1 MRLVP
6 WTATILSAFA
16 WAAPAQPA
24 PERGDSGN
32 GGSAAPAGAT
42 AAADGARQGSALQ
55 QAREHLKAGR
65 HQQALAEVSRGLRA
79 PEVSE
84 ADQFALL
91 MLRGET
97 LLALQSPQY
106 AAEAFR
112 DAAEATSDPE
122 NRARARAS
130 AVLVRR
136 SRGLEYTPKGPGDAK
151 PIDIVDPDS
160 RQKAMAALLDDTRRA
175 MEPKVREAAKA
186 DTLLPIYELL
196 TELGDMAAVELAST
210 RALQQTGPLLQAL
223 GERARSL
230 IGRELRQIDRRV
242 ETTLSRAGE
251 VELLVGPNVGRRG
264 LHTEDREQLR
274 QLVPY
279 LERIAAAARE
289 GRGVANR
296 FGNQQV
302 VEQWE
307 DLVLEADEMAARVEA
322 ALKRQY

>member
-1 MRLVP
+1 MRLVL
-6 WTATILSAFA
+6 WTATIFSAFA

-24 PERGDSGN
+24 PERGGN
-32 GGSAAPAGAT
+32 GGNAARAGAT
-42 AAADGARQGSALQ
+42 AAADGAGQTPALQ

-65 HQQALAEVSRGLRA
+65 HQQALAEISRGLRA

-84 ADQFALL
+84 ADQFAML

-97 LLALQSPQY
+97 LVALKSPQY

-122 NRARARAS
+122 DRARARAS

-136 SRGLEYTPKGPGDAK
+136 SRGLAYTPTSPAGSK

-175 MEPKVREAAKA
+175 MAPKVREAAKA
-186 DTLLPIYELL
+186 DTLPPIYELL
-196 TELGDMAAVELAST
+196 TGLGDMAAVELAST
-210 RALQQTGPLLQAL
+210 GTLEQTGPLLQAL

-230 IGRELRQIDRRV
+230 IARELRQLDRRV

-251 VELLVGPNVGRRG
+251 VEVLVGPNIGRRG
-264 LHTEDREQLR
+264 LHTQDREQLQ

-279 LERIAAAARE
+279 LEQIAAAARE
-289 GRGVANR
+289 GRGVADR